1 MAIKRSQ
8 AERMLNLMALLVARS
23 TPLTLKQIRHELGD
37 HYPPNDSAARA
48 SFERD
53 KAELRKLGIP
63 IDLVTL
69 GGAEAGEGAYS
80 IDRRSFELSDLGLT
94 PVERDALQMA
104 LATVRLG
111 AEAGDEAL
119 WKMGGERLLA
129 GRVTS
134 INLQMSDELL
144 ESLADG
150 VTQSRTMTFTYN
162 GERREVD
169 PYGLLARGGHWYLI
183 GFDHLRQAQRVF
195 RVDRIEGE
203 IVAGKKN
210 TFTRPAGFDPRKAVP
225 TEQEMLALGGE
236 APRRAV
242 VRVDS
247 TLANRVAE
255 ELGEGAIVRRG
266 DDGSIDFQVPCANLD
281 VFRTWLLAMVDRAEV
296 LEPLDVRQHIVEWL
310 EDLVRLG

>member
-1 MAIKRSQ
+1 
-8 AERMLNLMALLVARS
+8 MLNLLALLVARS

-37 HYPPNDSAARA
+37 HYPLNDSAARA

-63 IDLVTL
+63 VDLVTL

-144 ESLADG
+144 ESLAEG
-150 VTQSRTMTFTYN
+150 VTQSRTMTFSYH

-210 TFTRPAGFDPRKAVP
+210 TFTRPEGFDPRTAVP
-225 TEQEMLALGGE
+225 TEKEMLALGGE
-236 APRRAV
+236 APRRAI

-247 TLANRVAE
+247 TLANRVVE
-255 ELGEGAIVRRG
+255 ELGEGAIVQRR
-266 DDGSIDFQVPCANLD
+266 DDGSIDFSIPCANID
-281 VFRTWLLAMVDRAEV
+281 VFRTWVLAMVDRAEV
-296 LEPLDVRQHIVEWL
+296 LEPLDVRQHVVQWL

>member
-1 MAIKRSQ
+1 
-8 AERMLNLMALLVARS
+8 MLNLLALLVARS
-23 TPLTLKQIRHELGD
+23 TPLTLKQIRNELGD
-37 HYPPNDSAARA
+37 HYPPNDTAARA

-63 IDLVTL
+63 IEMVTL

-119 WKMGGERLLA
+119 WKMGGERLIA

-134 INLQMSDELL
+134 VNLQMSDELL
-144 ESLADG
+144 ESLAEG
-150 VTQSRTMTFTYN
+150 VTQSRTMTFEYN
-162 GERREVD
+162 GERRDVD

-183 GFDHLRQAQRVF
+183 GYDHLRGAQRVF
-195 RVDRIEGE
+195 RVDRITGG
-203 IVAGKKN
+203 IVAGKKK
-210 TFTRPAGFDPRKAVP
+210 TFIRPADFDPRTAVP
-225 TEQEMLALGGE
+225 TEKEMLALGGE
-236 APRRAV
+236 APRRAI

-247 TLANRVAE
+247 TLANRVVE
-255 ELGEGAIVRRG
+255 ELGEGAVVRRG
-266 DDGSIDFQVPCANLD
+266 EDGSIDFLVPCANLS

-296 LEPLDVRQHIVEWL
+296 LEPLDVREDVVNWL

>member
-8 AERMLNLMALLVARS
+8 AERMLNLLALLVARS
-23 TPLTLKQIRHELGD
+23 TPLTLKQIRNELGD
-37 HYPPNDSAARA
+37 HYPENDTAARA

-80 IDRRSFELSDLGLT
+80 IDRRNFELTDLGLT
-94 PVERDALQMA
+94 AVERDALQMA

-134 INLQMSDELL
+134 INLQISDDHL
-144 ESLADG
+144 EALAEG
-150 VTQSRTMTFTYN
+150 VTQLRTLSFLYN
-162 GERREVD
+162 GERRDVD

-183 GFDHLRQAQRVF
+183 GFDHLRAAQRVF

-203 IVAGKKN
+203 IAAGKKN
-210 TFTRPAGFDPRKAVP
+210 NFERPVAFDPRKAVP

-242 VRVDS
+242 VRVDA
-247 TLANRVAE
+247 TLAARVTE
-255 ELGEGAIVRRG
+255 ELGEASIVRRN
-266 DDGSIDFQVPCANLD
+266 DDGSIDFSVPCANLP
-281 VFRTWLLAMVDRAEV
+281 VFRNWLLAMVDRAEV
-296 LEPLDVRQHIVEWL
+296 LEPTDVRAHVIEWL
-310 EDLVRLG
+310 EELVRLG

>member
-1 MAIKRSQ
+1 
-8 AERMLNLMALLVARS
+8 MLNLLALLVARS
-23 TPLTLKQIRHELGD
+23 TPLTLKQIRNELGD

-80 IDRRSFELSDLGLT
+80 IDRRNFELTDLGLT
-94 PVERDALQMA
+94 PVEKDALQMA

-134 INLQMSDELL
+134 INLQMSDDHLA
-144 ESLADG
+144 SLAEG
-150 VTQSRTMTFTYN
+150 VTQLRTLTFNYN
-162 GERREVD
+162 GERRDVD

-183 GFDHLRQAQRVF
+183 GFDHLRGQQRVF

-203 IVAGKKN
+203 IQAGKKKN
-210 TFTRPAGFDPRKAVP
+210 FTRPIDFDPRTAVP

-236 APRRAV
+236 TARRAV
-242 VRVDS
+242 VRVD
-247 TLANRVAE
+247 APFAQRVVE
-255 ELGEGAIVRRG
+255 ELGEEAVLRRG
-266 DDGSIDFQVPCANLD
+266 DDGSIDFTVPCANLP
-281 VFRTWLLAMVDRAEV
+281 VFRNWMLAMVDRAEV
-296 LEPLDVRQHIVEWL
+296 LEPADVRSHVVEWL
-310 EDLVRLG
+310 EELVRLG